1 MRLVFRGEPRAARP
15 KYPVGSFVRRFLLAL
30 VGWNLAVGAFNP
42 FFNAFFAR
50 HLSAGM
56 EQIGIVFSAGQLA
69 QVVAMMAAPIV
80 LRRLGLV
87 NGVMSTQIAAGLS
100 LALLAH
106 SNSLPAAAAAYAGY
120 AAFQY
125 MSEPG
130 VYTLLMGRVRPE
142 EQSGASSL
150 NFLVAFGAQAISAML
165 AGAALS
171 RYGYLNVIPVIAA
184 IAILSAFLFRALLRQ
199 FEARHAG
206 NAQG

>member
-1 MRLVFRGEPRAARP
+1 
-15 KYPVGSFVRRFLLAL
+15 

-42 FFNAFFAR
+42 FFNAFFVR
-50 HLSAGM
+50 HLSARM

-69 QVVAMMAAPIV
+69 QIAAMMAAPAV
-80 LRRLGLV
+80 LKKLGLV

-100 LALLAH
+100 LAVLAY
-106 SNSLPAAAAAYAGY
+106 SNSLLVAAAVYAGY

-150 NFLVAFGAQAISAML
+150 NFLVAFGAQAISAIL

-171 RYGYLNVIPVIAA
+171 RYGYSHVIPVIAA
-184 IAILSAFLFRALLRQ
+184 IAILSAFVFRALLRQ
-199 FEARHAG
+199 FEERRADNVQR
-206 NAQG
+206 